1 MKKYLCRRKALE
13 YWGFVEACE
22 TLSLP
27 ASTEYLVFSEY
38 DCYRTSQTHWCK
50 LKAARKYTENDVCT
64 LPYLFLRYARHL
76 DLLKLI
82 YLGLQICAC
91 PPGEKAQCSVR
102 KLRDCAVS
110 LEGHPGRRKALQAIQ
125 YIQNNSGSP
134 MESRLYMHL
143 CLPNFLGGCGF
154 PKAVLN
160 KPVQV
165 DSKQYYLDLYF
176 PDTRLGIEYDSF
188 EYHNNSRSFS
198 QDNLRDAKLR
208 TAGYRLIHVK
218 PGQLTDLEAFQDL
231 AVNIS
236 RQLKKPIVIRTT
248 KFFEPFKEIF
258 HFFQPTGYAPITVF
272 DVPQFRG
279 ADGAY
284 KEYLGSFHS

>member
-1 MKKYLCRRKALE
+1 MKKYLCGRKALE
-13 YWGFVEACE
+13 YWGFAEVCE

-27 ASTEYLVFSEY
+27 ANTEYLVFSDR

-50 LKAARKYTENDVCT
+50 IKAARKYTENGVCT

-76 DLLKLI
+76 NLLKLI

-102 KLRDCAVS
+102 KLRDCAVR
-110 LEGHPGRRKALQAIQ
+110 LEGHPGRQKALQAIP

-143 CLPNFLGGCGF
+143 CLPNFLGGCAF

-160 KPVQV
+160 KPVKV

-176 PDTRLGIEYDSF
+176 PDTRLGIEYDSY
-188 EYHNNSRSFS
+188 EYHNNSKSFS

-208 TAGYRLIHVK
+208 TAGYRLIHVT
-218 PGQLTDLEAFQDL
+218 PGQLNDLEGFQDL
-231 AVNIS
+231 VVNIS

-248 KFFEPFKEIF
+248 KFFKPFKEIF
-258 HFFQPTGYAPITVF
+258 YFFKPTGYAPITVF
-272 DVPQFRG
+272 DVPQFNGTNR
-279 ADGAY
+279 AY
-284 KEYLGSFHS
+284 QEYLSTSHL